1 MSAIELRDARIE
13 DLQAISDIYNYYVLN
28 STCTYQLDP
37 ETLADRQDWFALHS
51 PTRYPVILAEADNNV
66 LGWGSLSKFHQ
77 RAGYDPTVEASV
89 YIDRDYHRR
98 GLGRTIL
105 QELIERARQAGY
117 HSVIGGASADQMAS
131 IALQQSL
138 GFVQVGLLKEVGIK
152 FGRRLDV
159 MYLQLML

>member
-1 MSAIELRDARIE
+1 M
-13 DLQAISDIYNYYVLN
+13 
-28 STCTYQLDP
+28 
-37 ETLADRQDWFALHS
+37 HS